1 MKVLTTHTHRLHEG
15 MEVSTNLLVVII
27 LQCIHVS
34 NHYTV
39 HLKLTCHVNYISK
52 KQEKHLNLTLKI
64 MIVTLA
70 HPTNIMYK
78 LIRSA
83 TVRPLKNPEIPAK
96 NSELLQLKLK
106 INYSEI
112 KT

>member
-1 MKVLTTHTHRLHEG
+1 MKVLTTRTHRLHEG

-39 HLKLTCHVNYISK
+39 HLKLTCNVNYISK
-52 KQEKHLNLTLKI
+52 KQEKHLNLTVKI
-64 MIVTLA
+64 ITLA

-83 TVRPLKNPEIPAK
+83 TVCPLKNPETPVK
-96 NSELLQLKLK
+96 NSELFYLKLK